1 MVSIF
6 SSSDNDRTI
15 YMKDAFDLQA
25 SLERA
30 ERRLTPR
37 KRRPRSDAGSS
48 RFPRPV
54 LEAVRKALAGQ
65 AYPNIPSLLS
75 DLRNHCSERGLEAPS
90 RASLYQLMKR
100 DPGVP
105 LNIADLPTHVR
116 DALYNLDDAGEISGA
131 HVVFYCFNQG
141 SLQAIQYA
149 AGMPWLCLYQARHL
163 PGWRPRSRGM
173 LEAVLLTRRRAR
185 GND

>member
-1 MVSIF
+1 MF
-6 SSSDNDRTI
+6 SSIAKVGTV
-15 YMKDAFDLQA
+15 YMNDAFDLQA

-30 ERRLTPR
+30 EQRLAPR
-37 KRRPRSDAGSS
+37 KRRPRSDAGGS
-48 RFPRPV
+48 RFARPV
-54 LEAVRKALAGQ
+54 LEAVRQALAGQ
-65 AYPNIPSLLS
+65 AYPNIQALLS

-131 HVVFYCFNQG
+131 HVVFYCFNHG

-149 AGMPWLCLYQARHL
+149 AGMPWLFLYQARRL
-163 PGWRPRSRGM
+163 RGWRPRSRG
-173 LEAVLLTRRRAR
+173 LLDAVLLTRRRAR